1 MSARIKNADQGTQFF
16 SKEWKSVCRNWV
28 NYLTDIAVIIEEEQD
43 EHVLADMTVL
53 QKQASASKAALDKF
67 SIKGMTDT
75 ETLSCFE
82 QQLHYLIMDPAA
94 PIPFPNHFMKSMN
107 QQIIEDAWPAEK
119 FWDMLGRDRIIT
131 FSNTDVA
138 VE

>member
-1 MSARIKNADQGTQFF
+1 
-16 SKEWKSVCRNWV
+16 
-28 NYLTDIAVIIEEEQD
+28 
-43 EHVLADMTVL
+43 
-53 QKQASASKAALDKF
+53 
-67 SIKGMTDT
+67 MTDM
-75 ETLSCFE
+75 ETRSCFE
-82 QQLHYLIMDPAA
+82 QQLHYLSMDPAA

-131 FSNTDVA
+131 FSITDVG